1 MKNTAINLMKAFIH
15 EAQERTKYEIFAIIA
30 QKEELPLISTTFI
43 EIAEQVKENA
53 YSIFFMLEQ
62 FKKEELIENI
72 KVEIDS
78 PIISGT
84 TGENLE
90 SAIKEVEYNGIPI
103 YRDIINITDKEG
115 YTDVAIRLKE
125 ISQIK
130 RNYLHRFRT
139 LLKLL
144 QDNIIFQKNDI
155 TVWKCME
162 CGYETLTDELEEDFS
177 CPVCGH
183 LKLYFKKEIFDLT
196 NQNLLLKKKEKI
208 VWICMEC
215 GFEVLLDKLPENW
228 KCPSCKSSKEYF
240 KRKPFIAKEER
251 ISVLKRE
258 KATWVCLECGN
269 EEKVDL
275 PQEWKCS
282 VCGYPKKE

>member
-62 FKKEELIENI
+62 FKKEELIENV

-78 PIISGT
+78 PITYGT

-103 YRDIINITDKEG
+103 YRDIINITDTEG

-139 LLKLL
+139 LSKLL
-144 QDNIIFQKNDI
+144 QDNIIFQKNKI
-155 TVWKCME
+155 IVWKCME
-162 CGYETLTDELEEDFS
+162 CGYEVAIDEIPNDFI
-177 CPVCGH
+177 CPSCGH
-183 LKLYFKKEIFDLT
+183 LKQYFKREILKADKDLK
-196 NQNLLLKKKEKI
+196 QGG
-208 VWICMEC
+208 WICMEC
-215 GFEVLLDKLPENW
+215 GYQIEQLKLPENW
-228 KCPSCKSSKEYF
+228 KCPSCKRSKEYF
-240 KRKPFIAKEER
+240 KRKPSKAKEER
-251 ISVLKRE
+251 ISVSTKE
-258 KATWVCLECGN
+258 KLTKVFWTCLQCGN
-269 EEKVDL
+269 EEEIDL
-275 PQEWKCS
+275 PQDWKCS
-282 VCGYPKKE
+282 VCGYPKN

>member
-1 MKNTAINLMKAFIH
+1 MNLMKAFIN
-15 EAQERTKYEIFAIIA
+15 EAQAMTKYRIFARIA
-30 QKEELPLISTTFI
+30 KKEELSLISINFT
-43 EIAEQVKENA
+43 EIAEQVNEHA
-53 YSIFFMLEQ
+53 YWIFFMLEHL
-62 FKKEELIENI
+62 KKEELIENV

-78 PIISGT
+78 STTYGT
-84 TGENLE
+84 TAENLE
-90 SAIKEVEYNGIPI
+90 SAIKELEYNEVPL
-103 YRDIINITDKEG
+103 YQNIINIANSEG
-115 YTDVAIRLKE
+115 YSDLTVRLKE

-130 RNYLHRFRT
+130 RNYVHRFRT

-183 LKLYFKKEIFDLT
+183 LKLYFKKEIFDLA
-196 NQNLLLKKKEKI
+196 NQDLLLKKKEKTI
-208 VWICMEC
+208 WICMEC

-228 KCPSCKSSKEYF
+228 KCPSCKRSKEYF
-240 KRKPFIAKEER
+240 KRKPIAKEER

-258 KATWVCLECGN
+258 KATWVCLGCGN
-269 EEKVDL
+269 EEEVDL
-275 PQEWKCS
+275 PQDWKCS
-282 VCGYPKKE
+282 VCGYPKKII